1 MDCFLKQRCEICMY
15 FTSHRIEPKI
25 GSAACHRIGESI
37 QNCEVNRPI
46 PKKLITYW
54 WTALTISLQLGKNEP
69 VSVGNCQNRN
79 SNTFLVHRTAISLR
93 RCVLVSCHFR
103 GIFREVGMG
112 TNSLI
117 ALEAW
122 NWNFEE
128 VDQIHSSMR
137 QFGETVSCSLLVEQ
151 LG

>member
-1 MDCFLKQRCEICMY
+1 
-15 FTSHRIEPKI
+15 
-25 GSAACHRIGESI
+25 
-37 QNCEVNRPI
+37 
-46 PKKLITYW
+46 
-54 WTALTISLQLGKNEP
+54 
-69 VSVGNCQNRN
+69 
-79 SNTFLVHRTAISLR
+79 
-93 RCVLVSCHFR
+93 
-103 GIFREVGMG
+103 MG